1 MKETKEYDIA
11 AKNFYSKQE
20 LNSLPLSSWD
30 VFSLKFDTLCKGF
43 EEIKLLKAIAI
54 SEKWAD
60 YSFFDKE
67 ILENEHIVI
76 VTDSELNI
84 VHASDSIYEMNGY
97 RPNEILGKKPKMF
110 QGEKTCRKT
119 AINIRNS
126 IKEEKPF
133 EATVLN
139 YRKDGSTYNCWIKGL
154 PIRNNKGKVVN
165 FIAFE
170 REVA

>member
-1 MKETKEYDIA
+1 MKETREYDIA
-11 AKNFYSKQE
+11 ARNFYGKQE

-30 VFSLKFDTLCKGF
+30 LFSSKFNTLCKGF
-43 EEIKLLKAIAI
+43 DEIKVLRTIAT

-60 YSFFDKE
+60 YSFFEKE
-67 ILENEHIVI
+67 ILENEHIVV
-76 VTDSELNI
+76 VTDTQLNI
-84 VHASDSIYEMNGY
+84 VHASDGIFEMNGY
-97 RPNEILGKKPKMF
+97 RPEEIMGKKPKMF
-110 QGEKTCRKT
+110 QGEKTCKETAFTIRT
-119 AINIRNS
+119 AIRDQ
-126 IKEEKPF
+126 KPF

-154 PIRNNKGKVVN
+154 PIRDKKGKVVN